1 MAKLVSTR
9 RTPWVRGPTAV
20 VDAMVLGAV
29 SLDHDVYFER
39 VVAYTAFL
47 AKGAHAIID
56 PIGAAI
62 DTVITSGTAIGAAFT
77 QDVGPSGLLV
87 NNVDFTVLV
96 ATTDEGGE
104 ITDTVTVSVQSIVD
118 QGAAGI
124 EVVVQN
130 IANRLQA
137 AAGV

>member
-1 MAKLVSTR
+1 MAAVMWVSGT
-9 RTPWVRGPTAV
+9 GC
-20 VDAMVLGAV
+20 
-29 SLDHDVYFER
+29 
-39 VVAYTAFL
+39 
-47 AKGAHAIID
+47 
-56 PIGAAI
+56 IGAAI
-62 DTVITSGTAIGAAFT
+62 DTVITSGTAIGAAFVQET
-77 QDVGPSGLLV
+77 TAGGTLT
-87 NNVDFTVLV
+87 NYIEFTIEI
-96 ATTDEGGE
+96 ATTDEGGQ

>member
-20 VDAMVLGAV
+20 VDAMQLGAI
-29 SLDHDVYFER
+29 STDNEVYFER
-39 VVAYTAFL
+39 VVAYTTFL
-47 AKGAHAIID
+47 NQGAHPIID
-56 PIGAAI
+56 PIGEAI
-62 DTVITSGTAIGAAFT
+62 DAVLNSGTAIAATFS
-77 QDVGPSGLLV
+77 QDSGPSGLLT
-87 NNVDFTVLV
+87 NYIDFTILV
-96 ATTDEGGE
+96 ATTDEGGD
-104 ITDTVTVSVQSIVD
+104 ITDTVTVSVQSIVE

-130 IANRLQA
+130 IANRLRA